1 MMINLTTLTNRLG
14 TFLQRIKFK
23 NLFTFLLIGMMTL
36 LTVAPAAALAG
47 QNRETLPSN
56 VKQALR
62 DDDSDRPKTTGEW
75 NAEAHETEGQPVER
89 AKRITKEAGE
99 AVKDWAEL
107 YPDVAERTVP
117 ALGDDNN
124 SR

>member
-1 MMINLTTLTNRLG
+1 MMINLTTLTDRLG

-36 LTVAPAAALAG
+36 LTVAPTAALAG

-75 NAEAHETEGQPVER
+75 NAEARETEGRPGER
-89 AKRITKEAGE
+89 AKRITKETGE

-117 ALGDDNN
+117 AIGDDNN